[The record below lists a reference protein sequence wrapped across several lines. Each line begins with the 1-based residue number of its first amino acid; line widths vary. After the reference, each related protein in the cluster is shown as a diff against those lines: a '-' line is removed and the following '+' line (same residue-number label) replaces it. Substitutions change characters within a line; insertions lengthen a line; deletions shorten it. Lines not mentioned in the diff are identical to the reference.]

1 MGRSCYLD
9 CVLFQAS
16 LSPLHLVSL
25 LRIEGQELRIAR
37 LMLRRVSP
45 PPQSCLLILLQSQ
58 VIIMTGSDESQKCT
72 CSGFDLSL
80 LPSVCGGGSLSS
92 SSQHNPLGGGARRTS
107 YPVFLTRR
115 DDLPLRPQAHPGAP
129 LSLSCPCCLHLAGRL
144 CPPCLHKLNQMILAS
159 GNCPFKLL
167 PHDLNQN

>member
-1 MGRSCYLD
+1 MRRSCYLD

-45 PPQSCLLILLQSQ
+45 PPQSCLLLLLQSQ

-80 LPSVCGGGSLSS
+80 LPSVCGGGSLAS
-92 SSQHNPLGGGARRTS
+92 SSQLNALGGGARRTS
-107 YPVFLTRR
+107 YPVLLTRR